1 MGDTISPTSGS
12 RPRRHAQAYSH
23 LDNSTLHLCVW
34 FSLTLLLKFYFI
46 LFYNLLFLQKGY
58 LATEAPTS
66 EHNLVLVNPGR
77 YYRLTEQDQ
86 LLFVGRQQRDE
97 VCVYV
102 HEPKSEKLKS
112 VTPILGQT
120 HTLPSM
126 LPEHTSKAAK
136 EVHRGAPV
144 HAISSVSNVRVSVAP
159 YELGG
164 VNADEISVG
173 PATPRPSLDT
183 ETHAV

>member
-1 MGDTISPTSGS
+1 MIQYACGFP
-12 RPRRHAQAYSH
+12 
-23 LDNSTLHLCVW
+23 LH
-34 FSLTLLLKFYFI
+34 FFFKKIYFI
-46 LFYNLLFLQKGY
+46 LFYYLLFLQKGN
-58 LATEAPTS
+58 LATGAPTS

-136 EVHRGAPV
+136 EIHRGTPV
-144 HAISSVSNVRVSVAP
+144 HAMSSVSNVRVSVAP
-159 YELGG
+159 YERAGG
-164 VNADEISVG
+164 MNADEISVG

-183 ETHAV
+183 ETNAV